1 MAKSKVSGSD
11 GVGGLTDGNPVS
23 MMLVMNDSGVNPT
36 SSLPTRNGCRLASSA
51 VVRPIL
57 VRAERAAASQ
67 VAPRFDAARIE
78 RAVREILAAIGEDP
92 EREGL
97 RDTPARV
104 ARSYRE
110 LFSGLHEDG
119 ARHLARTFE
128 HAGGELVLL
137 RDIAF
142 SSVCEHHLL
151 PFFGRAHL
159 AYLPGGG
166 RVVGLSKLARTV
178 ESFARRPQLQ
188 ERLGAQIADALLVQG
203 GARGATVVLE
213 AEHLC
218 LRLRGARSPAAA
230 MKTITHRGLFAE
242 DAVQRQEVLAALQR

>member
-1 MAKSKVSGSD
+1 MGGVSGEGTRKDLTSDKSVITMHDMSDLGAKSTSHRAGSPPQRD
-11 GVGGLTDGNPVS
+11 
-23 MMLVMNDSGVNPT
+23 
-36 SSLPTRNGCRLASSA
+36 ASEA

-57 VRAERAAASQ
+57 LRQDAAPEARLE
-67 VAPRFDAARIE
+67 PRFDAPRLE
-78 RAVREILAAIGEDP
+78 RAVREILFAIGENP

-104 ARSYRE
+104 ARAYRE
-110 LFSGLHEDG
+110 LFAGLGEDG
-119 ARHLARTFE
+119 GRHLRRSFE
-128 HAGGELVLL
+128 HAGEELVLL
-137 RDIAF
+137 RDITF

-188 ERLGAQIADALLVQG
+188 ERLGAQIADALVEQG
-203 GARGATVVLE
+203 GALGATVVLE

-218 LRLRGARSPAAA
+218 LRVRGARSPAAA
-230 MKTITHRGLFAE
+230 MKTVTHRGLFAE
-242 DAVQRQEVLAALQR
+242 DATLRQEVLAALQH

>member
-1 MAKSKVSGSD
+1 MTGGKSVTIMHVMD
-11 GVGGLTDGNPVS
+11 ELNGNT
-23 MMLVMNDSGVNPT
+23 VNPYA
-36 SSLPTRNGCRLASSA
+36 RDGGRVASSTVA
-51 VVRPIL
+51 RPIL
-57 VRAERAAASQ
+57 VRTESSS
-67 VAPRFDAARIE
+67 PSRFDAPRIE

-110 LFSGLHEDG
+110 IFGGLHEDG
-119 ARHLARTFE
+119 GRHLARTFE
-128 HAGGELVLL
+128 HAGDELVLL

-178 ESFARRPQLQ
+178 ASFAQRPQLQ
-188 ERLGAQIADALLVQG
+188 ERLGVQIADALVERG

-230 MKTITHRGLFAE
+230 MKTITHRGLFAD
-242 DAVQRQEVLAALQR
+242 DAARRQEVLAALQR

>member
-36 SSLPTRNGCRLASSA
+36 SSLPTRNGRRLASSA

-97 RDTPARV
+97 RDT
-104 ARSYRE
+104 
-110 LFSGLHEDG
+110 
-119 ARHLARTFE
+119 
-128 HAGGELVLL
+128 
-137 RDIAF
+137 
-142 SSVCEHHLL
+142 
-151 PFFGRAHL
+151 
-159 AYLPGGG
+159 
-166 RVVGLSKLARTV
+166 
-178 ESFARRPQLQ
+178 
-188 ERLGAQIADALLVQG
+188 
-203 GARGATVVLE
+203 
-213 AEHLC
+213 
-218 LRLRGARSPAAA
+218 
-230 MKTITHRGLFAE
+230 
-242 DAVQRQEVLAALQR
+242 